1 LATRR
6 RLNEGGPLRAACQ
19 GEAMHNLSP
28 GVLVTLSQEG
38 LRRTYGDNDLHRIA
52 NKRDRHCR
60 SIEIA
65 LIWLITIA
73 LGVLMGATAAQ
84 MAGIVS

>member
-1 LATRR
+1 
-6 RLNEGGPLRAACQ
+6 
-19 GEAMHNLSP
+19 MHNLSP

-38 LRRTYGDNDLHRIA
+38 LRRTYGDNELHRA
-52 NKRDRHCR
+52 AEKRDRHCR

-84 MAGIVS
+84 TMGIAS

>member
-1 LATRR
+1 MRYR
-6 RLNEGGPLRAACQ
+6 DQHVDVRL
-19 GEAMHNLSP
+19 S
-28 GVLVTLSQEG
+28 SEG
-38 LRRTYGDNDLHRIA
+38 LRRAYGDNDLRRIA
-52 NKRDRHCR
+52 NKRDRRYR

-84 MAGIVS
+84 TAGFVS

>member
-1 LATRR
+1 LH
-6 RLNEGGPLRAACQ
+6 RAA
-19 GEAMHNLSP
+19 E
-28 GVLVTLSQEG
+28 
-38 LRRTYGDNDLHRIA
+38 
-52 NKRDRHCR
+52 KRDRHCR

-84 MAGIVS
+84 TMGIAS